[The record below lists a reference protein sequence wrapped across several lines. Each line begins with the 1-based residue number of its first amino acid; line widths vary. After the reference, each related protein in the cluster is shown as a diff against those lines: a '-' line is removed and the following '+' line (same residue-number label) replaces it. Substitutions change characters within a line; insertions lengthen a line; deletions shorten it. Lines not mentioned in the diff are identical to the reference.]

1 MWEEEYED
9 HLAEIAKKKEEEITE
24 TKKEDMV
31 QDGDGQ
37 KKDMVQECNGHEN
50 YEFNVHD
57 LGQQIRDL
65 VVGVKELLVV
75 MKIMIFVAI
84 CAIVL
89 NAYDVLIGWKVME
102 W

>member
-1 MWEEEYED
+1 
-9 HLAEIAKKKEEEITE
+9 
-24 TKKEDMV
+24 MV
-31 QDGDGQ
+31 RDGDGQ

-50 YEFNVHD
+50 HESNVHD

-84 CAIVL
+84 CGIVL
-89 NAYDVLIGWKVME
+89 NAYDVLMG
-102 W
+102 